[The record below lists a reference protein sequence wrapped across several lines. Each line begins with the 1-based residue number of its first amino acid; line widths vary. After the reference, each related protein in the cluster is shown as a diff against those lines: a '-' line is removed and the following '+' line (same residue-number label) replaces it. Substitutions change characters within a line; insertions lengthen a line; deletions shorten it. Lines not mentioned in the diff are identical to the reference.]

1 MAGVLAADNDDSR
14 SHGAGHIRPSA
25 ASVTPGSSGATMTFR
40 HRLATLSLEVVSPAG
55 VVLVT
60 LRLARWARG

>member
-60 LRLARWARG
+60 HRLARWARG

>member
-25 ASVTPGSSGATMTFR
+25 ASVTPGSTTTFR

-60 LRLARWARG
+60 HRPARWARG